1 MLAAFFNSLLEC
13 TAEYADIQTMTDID
27 LPT

>member
-1 MLAAFFNSLLEC
+1 MLAAFFNSLLQC
-13 TAEYADIQTMTDID
+13 KAEYADIQTLTDID